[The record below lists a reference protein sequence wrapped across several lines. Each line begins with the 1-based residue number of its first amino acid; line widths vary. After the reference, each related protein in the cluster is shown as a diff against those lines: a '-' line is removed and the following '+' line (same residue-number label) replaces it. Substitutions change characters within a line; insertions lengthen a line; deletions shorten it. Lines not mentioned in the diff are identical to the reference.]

1 MHELRL
7 QARRVLGKLFRFH
20 PSVCSIVCL
29 AKHKI
34 DHRRR
39 ERDGYRRHGFGSLR
53 FKPVVY
59 VAHSKISN
67 EPLTGSNWT
76 SIPCSIVKPTSP
88 TAFSKLRQRQFERTI
103 KIMSERAHV
112 DIVFRCW
119 QCWMFC
125 ISLEHQEGVVFSKG
139 FHTSWSRLVVFD
151 EFCWFVVEQWM
162 IGQCDDKYVDY
173 YWVIYYDR
181 LQKI

>member
-119 QCWMFC
+119 QCWMFFFWKF
-125 ISLEHQEGVVFSKG
+125 SWTSRRRRLLERIPHELIKTRGVWWVLLI
-139 FHTSWSRLVVFD
+139 R
-151 EFCWFVVEQWM
+151 CWAM
-162 IGQCDDKYVDY
+162 N
-173 YWVIYYDR
+173 DR
-181 LQKI
+181 SMWW